1 MITTLHI
8 KNIGII
14 DDITINLNEGFNV
27 LTGETGAGKTLIID
41 SLNIL
46 AGARFSKEIIR
57 KGEEYSFIEMC
68 LYLPNNPLNVDGNI
82 IISRE
87 IHINGRNLCKINGRM
102 VTVNELRQFMQDIID
117 IHGQYDN
124 QTLMNIESHI
134 ELLDDFAGEQLQEL
148 KNNYKK
154 MYETYNDLKKK
165 IKDNYGDEKE
175 KQRRLDL
182 LKYQLN
188 EIESADLR
196 IGEDEEI
203 EAKRKII
210 CNTEKISENLN
221 IADMQI
227 SECTIDAVSTSIRA
241 IEKIE
246 NIDNDYSILLSELKN
261 VYYELQEIGREITDY
276 KDENYFDEDQRHQ
289 LEERIDIIYSLKR
302 KYGNDINEILKYKE
316 EIIEEISKIENIE
329 EYISKL
335 KNELEQTEIQMKQI
349 CVKLNK
355 IRINTAEVIN
365 DKVNKEL
372 KDLEMKNATF
382 NVNIEFCESGYS
394 TNGLN
399 KVEFLICTNLGQ
411 DMQPL
416 SKIASGGEISRIMLA
431 IKTVLANVDKVPVLV
446 FDEID
451 TGISGIAA
459 KAVAS
464 KIKAISKHH
473 QILCVTHLASIAAKG
488 DYNYYISKSTI
499 NNKTNT
505 SVKLLSEEET
515 IKEIA
520 RIASGEITDVAIEH
534 AKELR
539 IA

>member
-68 LYLPNNPLNVDGNI
+68 LYLPNNPLSVDGNI

-124 QTLMNIESHI
+124 QTLMNVESHI
-134 ELLDDFAGEQLQEL
+134 ELLDDFAGDNLKEL
-148 KNNYKK
+148 KNKYKNL
-154 MYETYNDLKKK
+154 YTTYNEIKRK

-188 EIESADLR
+188 EIESANLK
-196 IGEDEEI
+196 IGEDEEL
-203 EAKRKII
+203 EAKRRIVS
-210 CNTEKISENLN
+210 NSEKISENLN

-241 IEKIE
+241 IEKLE
-246 NIDNDYSILLSELKN
+246 NIDNNYSNLLSELKN

-276 KDENYFDEDQRHQ
+276 KDENYFDEEERSQ
-289 LEERIDIIYSLKR
+289 LEERIDTIYSLKR
-302 KYGNDINEILKYKE
+302 KYGNNIEEILKYKE
-316 EIIEEISKIENIE
+316 VVVAEINKIENIE
-329 EYISKL
+329 EYITKL
-335 KNELEQTEIQMKQI
+335 KSELKQTETQMKDI
-349 CVKLNK
+349 CIELNK
-355 IRINTAEVIN
+355 IRNVMAEVISN
-365 DKVNKEL
+365 KVNEEL

-382 NVNIEFCESGYS
+382 KVSVEFNESNYNE
-394 TNGLN
+394 NGLN
-399 KVEFLICTNLGQ
+399 QVEFLICTNIGQ

-431 IKTVLANVDKVPVLV
+431 IKTVLADVDKVPVLV

-459 KAVAS
+459 KAVAT
-464 KIKAISKHH
+464 KIKTISKHH
-473 QILCVTHLASIAAKG
+473 QVLCVTHLASIAAKG
-488 DYNYYISKSTI
+488 DFNYFISKSTI
-499 NNKTNT
+499 NEKTKT

-515 IKEIA
+515 INEIA
-520 RIASGEITDVAIEH
+520 RIASGEITNVALQH
-534 AKELR
+534 ARELR